1 MVTPHWLYFL
11 LIIFIFS
18 ISLSGSCRALSLPD
32 FAILSQIQGKI
43 KAGTEKKMAKGT
55 NGMLLSQRN
64 RVKTEKNGKAT
75 VLVKDGSKIRL
86 FSDSE
91 LIIGAKKR
99 HNSRWMRYRLV
110 LLSGS
115 FWGHF
120 VKDKNPIEIRGGTLR
135 LQLSEASIRF
145 SKKKT
150 GTDISVLKGTVR
162 VFNKSSFVKLHGG
175 QRLYQIQKNDFM
187 PKKISIIPNQLKIS
201 LGQSEPV
208 FIGKKTIELNL
219 NLQVLRYGSDYT
231 VDRPS
236 PVHLWANYYNLE
248 LPGSIRLNT
257 NGNAKTTI
265 KVSPPSSEDRTF
277 GGSVTFH
284 AIIDQKGF
292 DDVRDGT
299 LKVRLR
305 NH

>member
-1 MVTPHWLYFL
+1 
-11 LIIFIFS
+11 
-18 ISLSGSCRALSLPD
+18 
-32 FAILSQIQGKI
+32 
-43 KAGTEKKMAKGT
+43 
-55 NGMLLSQRN
+55 
-64 RVKTEKNGKAT
+64 
-75 VLVKDGSKIRL
+75 
-86 FSDSE
+86 
-91 LIIGAKKR
+91 
-99 HNSRWMRYRLV
+99 MRYRLV

-187 PKKISIIPNQLKIS
+187 PEKISIIPNQLKLS
-201 LGQSEPV
+201 LGPTEPV
-208 FIGKKTIELNL
+208 FVGEKKITLNL
-219 NLQVLRYGSDYT
+219 NLQVVRYGSDYT
-231 VDRPS
+231 VERQS

-257 NGNAKTTI
+257 NGNAKATI
-265 KVSPPSSEDRTF
+265 KVAPPSSEDRTF

-284 AIIDQKGF
+284 AILDQKGF

-305 NH
+305 NL

>member
-1 MVTPHWLYFL
+1 MVTPRWLYIL
-11 LIIFIFS
+11 LIIFILS
-18 ISLSGSCRALSLPD
+18 IPLSGSCRTISLPD

-43 KAGTEKKMAKGT
+43 NAGTEKKMAKGT
-55 NGMLLSQRN
+55 NGMFLSQRN

-145 SKKKT
+145 SKKNT

-187 PKKISIIPNQLKIS
+187 PEKISIIPNQLKLS
-201 LGQSEPV
+201 LGPTEPV
-208 FIGKKTIELNL
+208 FLGEKTIQLNL
-219 NLQVLRYGSDYT
+219 NLQVVRYGSDYT
-231 VDRPS
+231 VER
-236 PVHLWANYYNLE
+236 
-248 LPGSIRLNT
+248 
-257 NGNAKTTI
+257 
-265 KVSPPSSEDRTF
+265 
-277 GGSVTFH
+277 
-284 AIIDQKGF
+284 
-292 DDVRDGT
+292 
-299 LKVRLR
+299 
-305 NH
+305 

>member
-1 MVTPHWLYFL
+1 MVNRHWLYIL
-11 LIIFIFS
+11 LIIFILS
-18 ISLSGSCRALSLPD
+18 IPLSGSCRTISLPD

-43 KAGTEKKMAKGT
+43 NAGTKKKMAEGT

-86 FSDSE
+86 FSGSE

-145 SKKKT
+145 SNKKT

-187 PKKISIIPNQLKIS
+187 PEKISIIPNQLKIS
-201 LGQSEPV
+201 LGPTEPV
-208 FIGKKTIELNL
+208 FFGKKTIELNL
-219 NLQVLRYGSDYT
+219 NLQVVRYGSDYT
-231 VDRPS
+231 VERPS
-236 PVHLWANYYNLE
+236 PVHLWTNYYNLE

-265 KVSPPSSEDRTF
+265 KVSQPSSGDRTF

-305 NH
+305 NL